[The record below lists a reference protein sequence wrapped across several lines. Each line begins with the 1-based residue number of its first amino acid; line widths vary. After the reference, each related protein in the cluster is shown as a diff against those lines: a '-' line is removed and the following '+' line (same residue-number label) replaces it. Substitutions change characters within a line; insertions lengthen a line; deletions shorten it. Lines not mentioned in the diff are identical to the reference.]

1 MDGPT
6 RPELMTARAEATGDA
21 ARQAADAEALLF
33 GASARGDVEGLR
45 ALIVGGAELEAKEA
59 MRAVHTRCS
68 QRQHSRRAAE
78 PAELAGGHS
87 GARERAPRLWAG
99 CSSRSWLLT
108 SHVRASQA
116 LPRPRKRA

>member
-68 QRQHSRRAAE
+68 QRQHSRRAA
-78 PAELAGGHS
+78 AGSLPQHSFLCTQVVVSPPTARRACRRSLGGS
-87 GARERAPRLWAG
+87 GAGASAVG
-99 CSSRSWLLT
+99 GLLF
-108 SHVRASQA
+108 A
-116 LPRPRKRA
+116 